1 MGSNAEVTQEAGPVD
16 LCESV
21 LQVHGQE
28 APLLVVVSTEPS
40 SGGLDGGFTA
50 DCAPEPQLSW
60 AEVSSKAF
68 AVGRHRS
75 VAAVL
80 FQCRSRGNSDPG
92 DTGAG
97 YAAFD
102 HDADHGVKGSH
113 QLVSG

>member
-40 SGGLDGGFTA
+40 SGSA
-50 DCAPEPQLSW
+50 DCAPEPQLRW

-68 AVGRHRS
+68 PVGRHRL
-75 VAAVL
+75 VAAVLL

-97 YAAFD
+97 YAAFG